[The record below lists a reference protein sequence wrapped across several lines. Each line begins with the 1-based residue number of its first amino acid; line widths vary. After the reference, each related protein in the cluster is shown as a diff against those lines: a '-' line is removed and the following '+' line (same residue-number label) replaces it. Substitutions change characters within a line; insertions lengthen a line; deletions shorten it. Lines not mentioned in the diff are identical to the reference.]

1 MIEALFAIGS
11 VLEEKSELDEFI
23 DEIGKSDKYDL
34 IFKIIFDYS
43 DKYNPIFKEIQYEEY
58 SQDKK
63 MKYFFKER
71 KGNQTDLTPTTR
83 IYPKSIDKAFKRY
96 MRFFDDFKKNNMLE
110 PDDLNF
116 VNKLHTEISSNLEKI
131 KSYVVNNLNN
141 SKKSK
146 AITLQFVDQDNIY
159 YVGDINIFKKPFVN
173 EENKYKGYYSKYNT
187 QSKAKN
193 KLCYVCGQKAT
204 EVWGFVNTFNF
215 YTVDKRSFVIGGFD
229 QSLSWKNYP
238 VCPSCVT
245 VLDRAKKYIQD
256 NLNYKFCGFD
266 YYLIPELVYPDKI
279 RLKTLLNTISKNF
292 KNFTL
297 SNDSGTTHKAEK
309 NIIKILSAE
318 NNLINFNFVF
328 YKTSQSAFNILLY
341 IQEIAPTR
349 LKQLVDAMDAV
360 DIRSF
365 ERDPIGIFDPMP
377 TKNDEIK
384 FDFSFSFIREFFP
397 NNKYDGVFDKAFL
410 EILNNIFIG
419 KGIDVDLLF
428 SRFLQ
433 KFRQTFLNSD
443 NFFTLS
449 ILVLKSFKILLYLE
463 EIKILIRRRF
473 NVIELNENFE
483 SFFKH
488 YPIFDDSTK
497 KALFLE
503 GVLVQKLLNIQY
515 HNRNSK
521 PFRKKLNGLKIDEK
535 VAKKIFTE
543 AINKLEEYD
552 ENYYCKLEEI
562 IGSYFIN
569 SDFSRYS
576 VDELSYY
583 FTLGMVLENK
593 FKKSEEKLEDN
604 R

>member
-43 DKYNPIFKEIQYEEY
+43 DKNNPIFKETQYEEY

-63 MKYFFKER
+63 MKYFFKGR

-83 IYPKSIDKAFKRY
+83 IDPKSIDKAFKKY
-96 MRFFDDFKKNNMLE
+96 MRFFDDFKKNNKLE

-116 VNKLHTEISSNLEKI
+116 VNKLHTEISSNLDKI
-131 KSYVVNNLNN
+131 KSYVENNLNN

-146 AITLQFVDQDNIY
+146 AITLQFVDQDNMY
-159 YVGDINIFKKPFVN
+159 YVGDMHVFKKPFISK
-173 EENKYKGYYSKYNT
+173 ENKYKDYYSKYNT

-204 EVWGFVNTFNF
+204 EVWGFVNTYNF
-215 YTVDKRSFVIGGFD
+215 YTVDKRSFVTGGFD
-229 QSLSWKNYP
+229 QGLAWKNYP
-238 VCPSCVT
+238 VCPGCVE
-245 VLDRAKKYIQD
+245 VLERAKKYIQD

-266 YYLIPELVYPDKI
+266 YYLIPELIYPDKSM
-279 RLKTLLNTISKNF
+279 LKTLLNKISKDF

-297 SNDSGTTHKAEK
+297 SNDSGTTYKAEK
-309 NIIKILSAE
+309 SIIKKLSAE
-318 NNLINFNFVF
+318 NNLVNFNFVF
-328 YKTSQSAFNILLY
+328 YKVSQSAFNILLY

-349 LKQLVDAMDAV
+349 LKQLVDAMYAV
-360 DIRSF
+360 DDF
-365 ERDPIGIFDPMP
+365 KRDPIGIFDSMS
-377 TKNDEIK
+377 TKNDEVK
-384 FDFSFSFIREFFP
+384 FDFSFTFIREFFP
-397 NNKYDGVFDKAFL
+397 NNKFDGGFDKAFL

-419 KGIDVDLLF
+419 QGIDVDFLF
-428 SRFLQ
+428 SRFMQ
-433 KFRQTFLNSD
+433 KFRQIFLNSD

-449 ILVLKSFKILLYLE
+449 IFTLKSFKILLYLE
-463 EIKILIRRRF
+463 EINILIRRRF
-473 NVIELNENFE
+473 NVNESNENYE

-503 GVLVQKLLNIQY
+503 GVLIQRLLNIQY
-515 HNRNSK
+515 RDRNSK

-535 VAKKIFTE
+535 IAKKIFSE

-552 ENYYCKLEEI
+552 ENYYKKLEEI
-562 IGSYFIN
+562 IGSYLMN

-583 FTLGMVLENK
+583 FTLGMVLEKK
-593 FKKSEEKLEDN
+593 FKKNEENLEEN
-604 R
+604 